1 MGLRKNNKDF
11 YGIVMIQNF
20 RKEQIKMSIEAKV
33 EVELDDRLDELAKMK
48 GGSEEYKVTVEG
60 ITKVLDRKLEIDKQ
74 LLESDRLAKQQEF
87 DNSMK
92 AKQMKDER
100 VDRIVKHG
108 LTALSIASS
117 IGLTAW
123 GTCKTLKFEET
134 GTVTTSAGRNF
145 IKNLFSKK

>member
-1 MGLRKNNKDF
+1 
-11 YGIVMIQNF
+11 
-20 RKEQIKMSIEAKV
+20 MSIEAKIDV
-33 EVELDDRLDELAKMK
+33 EIDDRLDELSKMK
-48 GGSEEYKVTVEG
+48 GGSDEYKVTVDG
-60 ITKVLDRKLEIDKQ
+60 LTKVMDRKIEIEKQ

-92 AKQMKDER
+92 AKQMKEER
-100 VDRIVKHG
+100 IDRIVKHG
-108 LTALSIASS
+108 LTALSIVSS

-145 IKNLFSKK
+145 IRNLFSKK